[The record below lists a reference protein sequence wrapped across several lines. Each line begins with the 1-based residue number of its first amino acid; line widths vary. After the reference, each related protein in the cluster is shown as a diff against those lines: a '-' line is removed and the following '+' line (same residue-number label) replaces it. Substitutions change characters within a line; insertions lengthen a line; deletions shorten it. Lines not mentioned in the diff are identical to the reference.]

1 MAGINANGS
10 GNNRKKGANS
20 NGSNTNAKK
29 DGFGQS
35 LTPTNNSNPIDYLQ
49 SKEYAMANAGKGNLA
64 VGGSGQSKK
73 AKLIKIEQ
81 IWKVVKKIKLYI
93 LIN

>member
-1 MAGINANGS
+1 MAGINANGT

-20 NGSNTNAKK
+20 NTSNTNAKK

-35 LTPTNNSNPIDYLQ
+35 LTPTNNSNPLDYLQ
-49 SKEYAMANAGKGNLA
+49 SKEYAMANGGKGNLA
-64 VGGSGQSKK
+64 AGGSGRSKK